1 MRNPVMNCI
10 HIIVDG
16 FTHGFHAVPH
26 EYLAIQQ
33 LGFVDTGRRFNFFD
47 KRCGLLMRNEL

>member
-33 LGFVDTGRRFNFFD
+33 LGFVDTGQRFNFFD